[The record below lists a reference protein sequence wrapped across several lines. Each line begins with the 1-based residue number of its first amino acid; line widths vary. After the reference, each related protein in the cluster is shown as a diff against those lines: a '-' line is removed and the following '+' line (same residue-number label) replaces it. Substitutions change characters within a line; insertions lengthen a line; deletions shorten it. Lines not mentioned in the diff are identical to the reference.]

1 MTRSLASDWPM
12 SPHTGRSHDLG
23 AGGRER
29 NAFSHRVKLIHSA
42 PSSGLLLLPLQFSCL
57 LCNLNLYNS
66 SAYFVPAFKSLRVI
80 TSDDGVM
87 ITFDQSEAS
96 IQVTASDDDVMMLS
110 A

>member
-1 MTRSLASDWPM
+1 MTRTLASDWLM

-29 NAFSHRVKLIHSA
+29 NAFSHRVKLIQSA
-42 PSSGLLLLPLQFSCL
+42 PSSGPVLDS
-57 LCNLNLYNS
+57 NLYNS
-66 SAYFVPAFKSLRVI
+66 PAYFVPAFKSLRVI

-87 ITFDQSEAS
+87 ITFDQSEAR